1 MPRQGLGPASL
12 TLAPAQASSL
22 RPMRTFGAASR
33 SPSLSRSRST
43 SPQPDGRS
51 SATHTGSGRLTGI
64 SVDTPLWTSFDPDS
78 GVRSAAP
85 GAARPGSPLT
95 SSASAFNPPP
105 GEGGPEAPSGPLE
118 RLDAH
123 LGSMG
128 HVGLANLRRGGSRS
142 SSCSPPSRGSGS
154 SEEGTPSPARV
165 PSRRRTLS
173 ARILGGDGSDGEAE
187 VVSTREPDRPPPFAA
202 GSDTLVPLFF
212 EPGESELGARLRTRA
227 APVIRSFQ
235 SLEDDPFWLS

>member
-1 MPRQGLGPASL
+1 MPRSDSLLQRRPSRRSSSSFCSLRGSMRPFGRARHDDSSGDESTPRRGLGPTSL
-12 TLAPAQASSL
+12 TLAAAKASSL
-22 RPMRTFGAASR
+22 RPMRTLGTASR
-33 SPSLSRSRST
+33 SPSLSRSRSS
-43 SPQPDGRS
+43 SPPPDERS
-51 SATHTGSGRLTGI
+51 SATHPVPGRPAGI

-95 SSASAFNPPP
+95 SSAAAFNPPP
-105 GEGGPEAPSGPLE
+105 GEEGSEAPSGPLE

-154 SEEGTPSPARV
+154 ADKG
-165 PSRRRTLS
+165 
-173 ARILGGDGSDGEAE
+173 
-187 VVSTREPDRPPPFAA
+187 PFYN
-202 GSDTLVPLFF
+202 
-212 EPGESELGARLRTRA
+212 
-227 APVIRSFQ
+227 
-235 SLEDDPFWLS
+235 